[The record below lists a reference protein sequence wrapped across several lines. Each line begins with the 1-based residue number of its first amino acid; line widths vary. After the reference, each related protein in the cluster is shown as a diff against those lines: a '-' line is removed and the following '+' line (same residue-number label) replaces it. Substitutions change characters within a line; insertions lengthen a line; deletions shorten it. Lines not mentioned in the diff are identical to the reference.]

1 MIDEPRPAK
10 AISDD
15 SHRRSICCIQM
26 RAVMHRRA
34 ILDVEEHSNNALR
47 QNGHLCAIEV
57 GEIGT
62 FLVNFA
68 AVMRVTVQVQCTQP
82 DMK

>member
-1 MIDEPRPAK
+1 
-10 AISDD
+10 
-15 SHRRSICCIQM
+15 
-26 RAVMHRRA
+26 MHRRE

-47 QNGHLCAIEV
+47 QNGHLCAIEA

-68 AVMRVTVQVQCTQP
+68 AVVRVTVQVQCTQP